1 MSEYIYNG
9 KSDDENEGYSSNEE
23 KPNDAAAG
31 NGATAGNS
39 AAAGNGEN
47 AGKGENAGSV
57 NANSQGS
64 SPENGSSNANANAN
78 ADGTAGQANAET
90 SYHYRYTPGQST
102 YSPYGGAN
110 PNAGGQTYT
119 PNGTAYNGGAYS
131 NGGQQYGQ
139 YGGQQYGQN
148 PGYGGQYYSPYGG
161 YGQPTPPPT
170 TPPNGGKPPKKK
182 SKAALVAVIA
192 IVIVAVVAVTAVAA
206 YGIFKNAETVD
217 TTDGT
222 ETSDVTD
229 SGDGDETTA
238 ADPSTGVQLE
248 QNNVTVEAGTYA
260 EVVEKTADSV
270 VEITTEYASVNSFYY
285 TSGAGSGVIIDEAGY
300 IITCAHVIVDDDYGT
315 ASTIIAQLTDGSS
328 YEAEIVGY
336 DTDSDIAVLKID
348 AGDTELTAA
357 EIGVSGNLAVGE
369 EIIIIGNPL
378 GTLGGT
384 VTNGIISALDR
395 EITVEDET
403 MNLLQT
409 NAAVNPGNSGGGM
422 FNMAGQ
428 LVGIVNAK
436 YSDTGI
442 EGLAFAIPIDD
453 AVEIANEILE
463 YGYVRGRV
471 SLYISVIE
479 ISDYSTAQMYRV
491 SSLGVYVYSTEE
503 GYNDDVL
510 QSGDRIVQ
518 INGTEISTYAELKA
532 ILSSCSVGDTLEAM
546 IVRSGQYL
554 TVTLTCYEK
563 TNSDDSVSF
572 SD

>member
-1 MSEYIYNG
+1 MCFCGIFFVKKETVMSEYIYNG

-23 KPNDAAAG
+23 KPNDA
-31 NGATAGNS
+31 T
-39 AAAGNGEN
+39 AGNGEN
-47 AGKGENAGSV
+47 AGNAGSV
-57 NANSQGS
+57 NANPQGS
-64 SPENGSSNANANAN
+64 SPENGSSNVNAN
-78 ADGTAGQANAET
+78 ADGAAGQNAGQANTDT

-119 PNGTAYNGGAYS
+119 PNGTAYNS

-148 PGYGGQYYSPYGG
+148 PGYGGQYYNPYGG

-238 ADPSTGVQLE
+238 ADPNTGVQLE

-260 EVVEKTADSV
+260 EVVAKTADSV

-315 ASTIIAQLTDGSS
+315 ASTIIAQLTNGSS

-395 EITVEDET
+395 EITVENET

-491 SSLGVYVYSTEE
+491 SSLGVYVYSAEE

>member
-23 KPNDAAAG
+23 KPNDS
-31 NGATAGNS
+31 TAGN
-39 AAAGNGEN
+39 
-47 AGKGENAGSV
+47 GENAGSV
-57 NANSQGS
+57 NADSQGS

-78 ADGTAGQANAET
+78 VNADGTAGQNAGQANADT

-119 PNGTAYNGGAYS
+119 PNGTAYNS

-139 YGGQQYGQN
+139 YGGQPYGQN
-148 PGYGGQYYSPYGG
+148 PGYGGQYYNPYGG

-170 TPPNGGKPPKKK
+170 TPPNGGKTPKKK
-182 SKAALVAVIA
+182 SKAALAAVIA
-192 IVIVAVVAVTAVAA
+192 IVIVAVVAVTAVAT

-229 SGDGDETTA
+229 SSDSDETTA

-315 ASTIIAQLTDGSS
+315 ASTIIAQLTNGNS
-328 YEAEIVGY
+328 YEADIVGY